1 MGDGLPA
8 GYDDLMRLLGG
19 DVVNA
24 VVGHRQA
31 VLVALVGRETA
42 FGLRASIQIVVAI
55 ALLSR
60 SAKAVGAGRRHG
72 PKQTVDLLNVYQ
84 SRSDVVQKYVSVF
97 TRAGSIDASELSQGR

>member
-31 VLVALVGRETA
+31 VLVALVGREVVAA

-72 PKQTVDLLNVYQ
+72 PKQTVDLL
-84 SRSDVVQKYVSVF
+84 SV
-97 TRAGSIDASELSQGR
+97 